1 MKKAL
6 KFLAYPLVAVLATGV
21 NVALFVL
28 STSLAIS
35 LIAPISLI
43 IYMFLGGFVLYKNKS
58 KKIKRVSLI
67 CTAGV
72 LLAGA
77 IADAAIMASGSDGGV
92 WLSILAFPFS
102 ISLSYL
108 LNNHYLQPI
117 FMITFVICAVMP
129 VLVSYIASKIFE
141 IKKKTAKNILIGVMV
156 LICIG
161 SAVQG
166 AIGISRTIKG
176 SVYEDG
182 DFYNAYFDM
191 NGNKYASNEE
201 VPYYD
206 KNGKIYFQTYNHPP
220 VEDSDD
226 WAYVGEMTDEDGKE
240 YDIEKFYVYAD
251 GYIFMDTDNSVELR
265 EDLPDDVVTD
275 WTWADGEGNICAL
288 LMGISYTSDG
298 EPYSGMGD
306 EYKTK

>member
-1 MKKAL
+1 MKRVL
-6 KFLAYPLVAVLATGV
+6 KILAYPLVAVLATAV

-35 LIAPISLI
+35 LITPVSLI
-43 IYMFLGGFVLYKNKS
+43 IYMFLGGIVLYKNKS
-58 KKIKRVSLI
+58 RKSKLFSLLF
-67 CTAGV
+67 TAGV
-72 LLAGA
+72 LLAGG
-77 IADAAIMASGSDGGV
+77 IASAFIVASGSDNGF
-92 WLSILAFPFS
+92 WLSIFAFPFS
-102 ISLSYL
+102 ISLAYIFQ
-108 LNNHYLQPI
+108 NHYSETVFLI
-117 FMITFVICAVMP
+117 AFVICAVMP

-141 IKKKTAKNILIGVMV
+141 IKKKAVKNILIGVMV

-166 AIGISRTIKG
+166 AIGISRTIEG
-176 SVYEDG
+176 SVYENG

-206 KNGKIYFQTYNHPP
+206 KNDKVYYQTYNHPP
-220 VEDSDD
+220 VKDSDD
-226 WAYVGEMTDEDGKE
+226 WAYVGEMTDEDGNE

-251 GYIFMDTDNSVELR
+251 GYIFMDTDKTVLLR

-275 WTWADGEGNICAL
+275 WTWMDSEGNI
-288 LMGISYTSDG
+288 
-298 EPYSGMGD
+298 
-306 EYKTK
+306 